1 MSLEARTCVS
11 VVVAALVFREKE
23 DGKGGWEWDVCRK
36 GRGRRREEEGEAQR
50 VWMVRWRGREG
61 RTVGVL

>member
-11 VVVAALVFREKE
+11 VVIADDGGGAALVFREKE

-36 GRGRRREEEGEAQR
+36 GRGRRREEEGEKQR
-50 VWMVRWRGREG
+50 V
-61 RTVGVL
+61 